1 MVSQEILDLVIEL
14 ELLPMWLLTPEVEE
28 MIRQETLHREF
39 EFDDHT
45 KEYNA
50 ALLDL
55 LRKRAAFQR
64 KLKKPISPKQLSINF
79 D

>member
-1 MVSQEILDLVIEL
+1 MVSQEIIDLIIEL

-39 EFDDHT
+39 EFEDHT

-55 LRKRAAFQR
+55 LRKRAANLR
-64 KLKKPISPKQLSINF
+64 KQKKPINPKQLRINF